1 MPKLPLKR
9 SKSKLT
15 KSDTPESGL
24 APISDFTELVGKL
37 DKDDEKTTLLATQ
50 TANAQTPPTNLILE
64 AVQLQKQSAEGLMT
78 LLRIVGKIFS
88 HLTSY
93 ESRQAIDTI
102 EWLSARH
109 KRSSWVLSLMAKAYF
124 ELADYKEAAR

>member
-1 MPKLPLKR
+1 M
-9 SKSKLT
+9 
-15 KSDTPESGL
+15 
-24 APISDFTELVGKL
+24 
-37 DKDDEKTTLLATQ
+37 
-50 TANAQTPPTNLILE
+50 
-64 AVQLQKQSAEGLMT
+64 QKQSAEGLMS
-78 LLRIVGKIFS
+78 LLRIVGKAFS

-124 ELADYKEAAR
+124 ELADYKQATRLVLFLSCVTVRQEITDYFYFKVVSRSARNGAISH